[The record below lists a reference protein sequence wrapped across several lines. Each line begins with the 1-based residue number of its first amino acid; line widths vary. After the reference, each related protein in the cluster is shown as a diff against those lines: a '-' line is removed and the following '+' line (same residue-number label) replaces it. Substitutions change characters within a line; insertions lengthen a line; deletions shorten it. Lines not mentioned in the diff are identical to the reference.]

1 MDHYACSECGH
12 SAPRWF
18 GRCPQCSTWSSAFEP
33 GATVDGETV
42 DTIVSLD
49 TGETGVERV
58 ATGIG
63 EVDRVLGGGL
73 VGGSVVLLAGEP
85 GIGKSTL
92 VLQLLQG
99 LVAKGSACLLVTGE
113 ESVAQ
118 VALRAR
124 RLGVDAKSVQAL
136 PTTSL
141 TSVLSA
147 CSSEGPDAIVV
158 DSIQTLEDPALEQTA
173 GSTLQVRN
181 CATHLV
187 RMAKRSGTI
196 VILVGHVTKEGAVAG
211 PKTLEHVVD
220 VVVSLEGERS
230 GSLRLLRA
238 SKNRF
243 GSCEETG
250 VFVMEGGG
258 LEPVPDPS
266 ALFLAD
272 RRTGVPGS
280 AIFPSLEGSRPLLV
294 ELQALVAKTN
304 QVQPR
309 RVALSI
315 ESRRLSMLL
324 GVLDKR
330 AELPLGSH
338 DVFVSAAGGYAVR
351 ETASDLA
358 LCLSLFSAHADLAL
372 DPTMVAIGEVGL
384 GGEIRRVPGIER
396 RLNEALRLGF
406 RRAIVP
412 TGVDVCVPQ
421 LELIEVADLR
431 SATDRVRTVRAPA

>member
-1 MDHYACSECGH
+1 MSRYACSECGH
-12 SAPRWF
+12 TAARWF
-18 GRCPQCSTWSSAFEP
+18 GRCSQCSSWGSAFEP
-33 GATVDGETV
+33 GAADDEAAA

-49 TGETGVERV
+49 ACGTEGERL

-73 VGGSVVLLAGEP
+73 VDGSVVLLAGEP

-99 LVAKGSACLLVTGE
+99 LVSSGSNCLLVTGE
-113 ESVAQ
+113 ESVSQ

-124 RLGVDAKSVQAL
+124 RLGVDAKSIRAL
-136 PTTSL
+136 ASTSL
-141 TSVLSA
+141 TSLLGA
-147 CSSEGPDAIVV
+147 AERERLDAVVV
-158 DSIQTLEDPALEQTA
+158 DSIQTLEDPSLEQTA
-173 GSTLQVRN
+173 GSPLQVRH
-181 CATHLV
+181 CASHLV

-196 VILVGHVTKEGAVAG
+196 VILVGHVTKEGTVAG

-220 VVVSLEGERS
+220 VVISLEGERS
-230 GSLRLLRA
+230 GALRLLRA
-238 SKNRF
+238 AKNRF

-250 VFVMEGGG
+250 VFVMEGRG
-258 LEPVPDPS
+258 LQAVPDPS

-294 ELQALVAKTN
+294 ELQALVAQTN

-315 ESRRLSMLL
+315 ESRRLAMLL

-330 AELPLGSH
+330 AGLGLGSH

-358 LCLSLFSAHADLAL
+358 LCLSLYSAHADLPL
-372 DPTMVAIGEVGL
+372 DPAMVAVGEVGL

-396 RLNEALRLGF
+396 RLAEALRLGF
-406 RRAIVP
+406 ERAIVP
-412 TGVDVCVPQ
+412 CGIDVRVPQ

-431 SATDRVRTVRAPA
+431 SATDLVASVRAPV

>member
-1 MDHYACSECGH
+1 MSRYACSECGH
-12 SAPRWF
+12 TAARWF
-18 GRCPQCSTWSSAFEP
+18 GRCPQCSSWGSAIEP
-33 GATVDGETV
+33 GAAEDDAAR

-49 TGETGVERV
+49 AAGTEGERL

-99 LVAKGSACLLVTGE
+99 LVANGSNCLLVTGE
-113 ESVAQ
+113 ESVSQ

-124 RLGVDAKSVQAL
+124 RLGVDSKSIRAL
-136 PTTSL
+136 ASTSL
-141 TSVLSA
+141 TSLLGA
-147 CSSEGPDAIVV
+147 TEREHLDAVVV
-158 DSIQTLEDPALEQTA
+158 DSIQTLEDPSLEQTA
-173 GSTLQVRN
+173 GSPLQVRQ

-196 VILVGHVTKEGAVAG
+196 VILVGHVTKEGTVAG

-220 VVVSLEGERS
+220 VVISLEGERS
-230 GSLRLLRA
+230 GALRLLRA
-238 SKNRF
+238 AKNRF

-250 VFVMEGGG
+250 VFVMEGRG
-258 LEPVPDPS
+258 LEAVPDPS

-272 RRTGVPGS
+272 RRSGVPGS

-294 ELQALVAKTN
+294 ELQALVAQTN

-315 ESRRLSMLL
+315 ESRRLAMLL

-330 AELPLGSH
+330 AGLGLGSH

-358 LCLSLFSAHADLAL
+358 LCLSLYSAHADLAL
-372 DPTMVAIGEVGL
+372 DPAMVAVGEVGL

-396 RLNEALRLGF
+396 RLSEALRLGF
-406 RRAIVP
+406 KRAIVP
-412 TGVDVCVPQ
+412 RDLDVRVPE

-431 SATDRVRTVRAPA
+431 SATDLVASARAPV